1 MSVGAAVLIQP
12 EAGDYWRESARPLVS
27 LVFIAPLLAIYE
39 GGTLWLG
46 SAASRNGAD
55 FWLRGLLDRI
65 GFGQYFLLPA
75 LACGLLLAWHHARRE
90 PWRLGGRT
98 LGQMWLESVAWGA
111 GLLIVGHVALVLTS
125 GQHVAGTRIAA
136 VAAHGSSDGLA
147 TRLVGYLGAGIYE
160 ELLFRLLLVPPVM
173 ALLHAAHFNRKAS
186 LFTAVALTSLCFALA
201 HYQFDASIFGWHI
214 AWPHGEPFASLTFT
228 FRFAAGATFAL
239 LFSYRGFGIA
249 AGAHALYDLL
259 ALLV

>member
-1 MSVGAAVLIQP
+1 MSVGAAALTQP
-12 EAGDYWRESARPLVS
+12 DAGDYWRESARPLVS

-46 SAASRNGAD
+46 SAAARNGAD
-55 FWLRGLLDRI
+55 FWLRSLLDLI

-90 PWRLGGRT
+90 SWQLAGQT
-98 LGQMWLESVAWGA
+98 LGRMWLESAAWGA
-111 GLLIVGHVALVLTS
+111 GLLMIGHLALLLTS
-125 GQHVAGTRIAA
+125 GQQTLGTPIAA
-136 VAAHGSSDGLA
+136 AATHSSSDGLA
-147 TRLVGYLGAGIYE
+147 ARLVGYLGAGIYE
-160 ELLFRLLLVPPVM
+160 ELLFRLLLVPPVV
-173 ALLHAAHFNRKAS
+173 ALLRTAHFNRKAS

-201 HYQFDASIFGWHI
+201 HYQIDASIFGWHI
-214 AWPHGEPFASLTFT
+214 AWLHGEPFATLTFS